1 MGDLK
6 TCEVCYNTIRER
18 EDKTEFHKAFGST
31 KCFTLAL
38 NS

>member
-18 EDKTEFHKAFGST
+18 EDKTEFHEAFGST
-31 KCFTLAL
+31 KCLTLAL

>member
-18 EDKTEFHKAFGST
+18 EDKTEFHKVSYFGFEFM
-31 KCFTLAL
+31 KE
-38 NS
+38 